1 MTDHISGQE
10 ALIYVMVSVAA
21 ADRTINT
28 DEIQRISSIVRE
40 LPAFRSYTDD
50 WFSSAA
56 QKCVR
61 QLSKPQGVEK
71 VLSLVRSVL
80 NPRLYETAYVLAA
93 EVAASD
99 MAEHPAEEQYLDLL
113 AETLGLDDL
122 TTVALERAAEARHRP
137 I

>member
-1 MTDHISGQE
+1 MTDRINGQE
-10 ALIYVMVSVAA
+10 ALIYVMVAVAA

-28 DEIQRISSIVRE
+28 DEIQRISSIVRD
-40 LPAFRSYTDD
+40 LPAFRSYADD

-61 QLSKPQGVEK
+61 HLSKPQGVEK
-71 VLSLVRSVL
+71 VLSLVKSVL

-99 MAEHPAEEQYLDLL
+99 MSEHPDEEQFLDLL
-113 AETLGLDDL
+113 AETLGLDEL
-122 TTVALERAAEARHRP
+122 VTVALERAAEARHRP

>member
-1 MTDHISGQE
+1 MTDRINGQE

-28 DEIQRISSIVRE
+28 DEIQRISSIVRD
-40 LPAFRSYTDD
+40 LPAFRSYADD

-61 QLSKPQGVEK
+61 HLSKPQGVEK
-71 VLSLVRSVL
+71 VLSLVKSVL

-99 MAEHPAEEQYLDLL
+99 MSEHPDEERFLDLL
-113 AETLGLDDL
+113 AETLGLDEL
-122 TTVALERAAEARHRP
+122 VTVALERAAEARHRP

>member
-1 MTDHISGQE
+1 MTDRISGQE

-21 ADRTINT
+21 ADRTIST

-40 LPAFRSYTDD
+40 LPAFRSYEDD

-71 VLSLVRSVL
+71 VLSLVKQVL
-80 NPRLYETAYVLAA
+80 DPRLYETAYVLAA

-99 MAEHPAEEQYLDLL
+99 MAEHPDEEQYLDLWL
-113 AETLGLDDL
+113 KRLGLDDL
-122 TTVALERAAEARHRP
+122 TTVALERAAEARHRS